1 MKKVIRL
8 TESDIHRIVK
18 NSVKKVLT
26 ELDWK
31 TYQNA
36 ASKIRQRELDNG
48 NAFVDDETIYDDEN
62 MYDRIEN
69 LHNAAKDAFE
79 RKHNLPS
86 GKYLDFHHIDDS
98 PYLNGC
104 NHPDDDSYNG
114 EDWGEN
120 YESFKNSNF
129 PQSAKDDL
137 YNYKH
142 GKSKYTKGKGWE

>member
-8 TESDIHRIVK
+8 TESDIHRIVE

-62 MYDRIEN
+62 MYGRIEN
-69 LHNAAKDAFE
+69 LHNATKDAFE
-79 RKHNLPS
+79 RRFTILAP
-86 GKYLDFHHIDDS
+86 
-98 PYLNGC
+98 
-104 NHPDDDSYNG
+104 
-114 EDWGEN
+114 
-120 YESFKNSNF
+120 
-129 PQSAKDDL
+129 
-137 YNYKH
+137 
-142 GKSKYTKGKGWE
+142 